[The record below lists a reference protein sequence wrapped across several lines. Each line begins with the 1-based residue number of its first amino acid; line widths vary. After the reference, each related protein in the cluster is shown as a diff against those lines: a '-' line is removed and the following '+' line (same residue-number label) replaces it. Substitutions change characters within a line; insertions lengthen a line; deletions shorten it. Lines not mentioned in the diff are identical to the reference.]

1 MSKTVKII
9 VAVVIG
15 VLLIAGIGG
24 AAYYFLS
31 KTHLKT
37 HIY

>member
-15 VLLIAGIGG
+15 VLLIAGIGELLITF
-24 AAYYFLS
+24 YQ
-31 KTHLKT
+31 KHT
-37 HIY
+37 